1 MLSAKLTADEPTT
14 ALGQALTRT
23 RSVLFGRPL
32 ASEADITERLP
43 KWKALPVFYSDSRTR
58 VTMNISKLLQHLGKV
73 PEALLVEGVPERGLP
88 TRPGAFVELSE
99 TPTVLHFRTRL

>member
-1 MLSAKLTADEPTT
+1 MSDPRKVLPGVKLGDRRVRVERPLTRYFRYGAPGVLSAKLTADEPTT

-43 KWKALPVFYSDSRTR
+43 KWKALPVFSSDAMSS
-58 VTMNISKLLQHLGKV
+58 VAYG
-73 PEALLVEGVPERGLP
+73 PEA
-88 TRPGAFVELSE
+88 AM
-99 TPTVLHFRTRL
+99 

>member
-1 MLSAKLTADEPTT
+1 
-14 ALGQALTRT
+14 
-23 RSVLFGRPL
+23 
-32 ASEADITERLP
+32 
-43 KWKALPVFYSDSRTR
+43 
-58 VTMNISKLLQHLGKV
+58 MNISKLLQHLGKV